1 MKIAAISPNPSDGTA
16 WYRSSLPFIRMQQK
30 YDDFQFQEFGLSNI
44 DWDILMNFD
53 VLFLQRPC
61 SPEQVRIAHKAQ
73 FLGLKVWV
81 DYDDMLWG
89 IHPSSPVYA
98 MYRSAEITD
107 AINRIMN
114 MKGILITVSTERLG
128 LEIRLNWPNTERE
141 NDIQVIPNSLEERQL
156 KNDNWCYDHQGAILW
171 RGSETH
177 VSDLDIYRGY
187 YDTVM
192 LDNPGIQFDFFGYNP
207 WYWTSR
213 IANANHIPGSPLIDY
228 YAKTFHPKWGIWV
241 CMLED
246 TPFNRCKSNI
256 LYLEATMAGA
266 VCVCPDWPEWN
277 KPGAFVYKDIIHF
290 KEVMQEAIEAEP
302 DEYAQRINQARI
314 HILSN
319 QNLAK
324 NNIVRYNLL
333 DKLLTT

>member
-16 WYRSSLPFIRMQQK
+16 WYRSSLPLIRMQQK

-44 DWDILMNFD
+44 DWEILMNFD
-53 VLFLQRPC
+53 ILFLQRPC

-81 DYDDMLWG
+81 DYDDMLWD

-114 MKGILITVSTERLG
+114 MPGILITVSTQALKE
-128 LEIRLNWPNTERE
+128 EILKKWDKVYNVY
-141 NDIQVIPNSLEERQL
+141 VIPNSLELRQL
-156 KNDNWCYDHQGAILW
+156 AEYALCNDHQGTILW

-177 VSDLDIYRGY
+177 ISDLDIFRGY

-192 LDNPGIQFDFFGYNP
+192 LDNPGIRFDFFGYNP

-213 IANANHIPGSPLIDY
+213 IANANHIPGSSLMDY
-228 YAKTFHPKWGIWV
+228 YAKIHYPKWGIWV

-256 LYLEATMAGA
+256 LYLEATMSGA

-277 KPGAFVYKDIIHF
+277 KPGAFVYKDIMHF
-290 KEVMQEAIEAEP
+290 KEVMQQAIDA
-302 DEYAQRINQARI
+302 DGQEYAFRITAARNYI
-314 HILSN
+314 MLH

-324 NNIVRYNLL
+324 QNIERYNLL

>member
-16 WYRSSLPFIRMQQK
+16 WYRSSLPLIRMQQK
-30 YDDFQFQEFGLSNI
+30 YDDFQYQEFGLSNI
-44 DWDILMNFD
+44 DWEILMNFD

-61 SPEQVRIAHKAQ
+61 SPEQVRLAHKAQ

-81 DYDDMLWG
+81 DYDDMLWD

-114 MKGILITVSTERLG
+114 MTGILVTVSTQALKE
-128 LEIRLNWPNTERE
+128 EILKKWNNVY
-141 NDIQVIPNSLEERQL
+141 DVHVIPNCLEKRQL
-156 KNDNWCYDHQGAILW
+156 ESYNFCSDHQGAILW

-177 VSDLDIYRGY
+177 ISDLDIFRGY

-192 LDNPGIQFDFFGYNP
+192 LDNPGIRFDFFGYNP

-213 IANANHIPGSPLIDY
+213 IANAVHHPGTSLMDY
-228 YAKTFHPKWGIWV
+228 YAKIYHPKWGIWV

-277 KPGAFVYKDIIHF
+277 KPGAFVYKDIMHF
-290 KEVMQEAIEAEP
+290 KEVMQQAINADP
-302 DEYAQRINQARI
+302 QEYNHRITAARNYI
-314 HILSN
+314 ILH
-319 QNLAK
+319 QNLFK
-324 NNIVRYNLL
+324 QNIERYNLL